1 MSLSILLISW
11 NTRKLLSDCLISIY
25 NHPPNSHFEIWV
37 VDNASTDGTQ
47 EMLRHDFPQ
56 VNLIE
61 NNNNPGFAVANNQAL
76 SMIDS
81 DYVILLNPDTVVKP
95 GALNT
100 LINYLNKNPLVGAA
114 GPRLLNSDSS
124 LQVSCY
130 VTPTLFRETLRL
142 SHLDRLWPGASYRVH
157 RWDLSLP
164 REVDVIQ
171 GACMILRKEALD
183 QVGLFDERFF
193 MYTEEVD
200 LCYRLQQAGWQVHW
214 LPQAEVVH
222 LGGQSTSQAAPEMFI
237 HLYQSKHQFIQK
249 HYGWLAALS
258 YKVILLI
265 ISIPRLMLI
274 PLGWV
279 KLIPKHESFRNLGA
293 NYLRLLT
300 FLPRMR

>member
-11 NTRKLLSDCLISIY
+11 NTRKLLSDCLTSIY
-25 NHPPNSHFEIWV
+25 NHPPNSYFEIWV

-47 EMLRHDFPQ
+47 DILRENFPQ
-56 VNLIE
+56 VHLIE
-61 NNNNPGFAVANNQAL
+61 NNHNPGFAVANNQAL
-76 SMIDS
+76 SMIDTE
-81 DYVILLNPDTVVKP
+81 YVILLNPDTVVKP

-249 HYGWLAALS
+249 HYGWLAALT
-258 YKVILLI
+258 YKFVLFIT
-265 ISIPRLMLI
+265 SIPRLVLI

-279 KLIPKHESFRNLGA
+279 GLIPANKRLSNLGI